1 MTEISLVAL
10 RNLLVNHFSLE
21 ELHTLCFDLGEDVER
36 FAGKTGKEDLSV
48 KIVSHFQHRARLEL
62 LDQVGRERPGL
73 YTKYL
78 SVELELD
85 RARVKQDEESRQCRE
100 IKFERVVNLPPAKR
114 PHALTAG
121 PADKRHD
128 PMQVHRTAD

>member
-78 SVELELD
+78 SLRFPESAFRALGDRTLFGPKHAQLD
-85 RARVKQDEESRQCRE
+85 GKVSS
-100 IKFERVVNLPPAKR
+100 
-114 PHALTAG
+114 H
-121 PADKRHD
+121 
-128 PMQVHRTAD
+128 